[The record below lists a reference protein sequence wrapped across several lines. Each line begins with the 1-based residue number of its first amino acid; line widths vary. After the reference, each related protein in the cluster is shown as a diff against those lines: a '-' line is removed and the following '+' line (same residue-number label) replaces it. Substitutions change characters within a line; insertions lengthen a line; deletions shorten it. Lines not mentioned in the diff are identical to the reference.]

1 MAADSTALFR
11 TQRSK
16 LIDLYKKTNTPFDAT
31 TFPYTSTRPLVW
43 NILAPQPASPNSTMA
58 HAVAR
63 AGQQL
68 VFFSYGSG
76 NGITDGFGG
85 QYNATNSDT
94 NQTSANE
101 TNGGQDYVI
110 EGISATCRSRR
121 IQWPAGTCAAAPVPI
136 TDPDIIAAYEGNV
149 AGNSQ
154 PLPVPIGD
162 PAGLMSPLQL
172 DNPLNLSDMLFA
184 KVAPLLSLQFQFD
197 RERLFVIG
205 NLDQIPEGGA
215 APLLFANGEARTDNR
230 YRIPEGF
237 LWRAAGQTDSIF
249 QAIVTLTQP
258 VVVPIQLGQL
268 FDSAPQSE
276 TNLPI
281 PLRFALDIKM
291 RVHGLS
297 VKMPSQN

>member
-1 MAADSTALFR
+1 MANDQATLFR

-16 LIDLYKKTNTPFDAT
+16 LIDLYAKTKTPFDAT
-31 TFPYTSTRPLVW
+31 TFPYTSTRPLVF
-43 NILAPQPASPNSTMA
+43 NIVAPQPAGAGKVMA

-121 IQWPAGTCAAAPVPI
+121 IQWPAGTCAGAPVPI
-136 TDPDIIAAYEGNV
+136 TDADLIAAYEGNIP
-149 AGNSQ
+149 GNSQ

-162 PAGLMSPLQL
+162 PAALMSPPQV
-172 DNPLNLSDMLFA
+172 DNPLNLSDMLYA

-215 APLLFANGEARTDNR
+215 SPLLFSNGDARTDNR

-237 LWRAAGQTDSIF
+237 LWRAAGQTDSVF
-249 QAIVTLTQP
+249 QAIATLTQP
-258 VVVPIQLGQL
+258 VVIPIQLGAL
-268 FDSAPQSE
+268 FGGTAAPQDGF
-276 TNLPI
+276 PV
-281 PLRFALDIKM
+281 PLRIAIDIKM